1 MTCTIERTAYH
12 RNGICGAP
20 FHTILFHDPDVGR
33 MVGIV
38 FDEPY
43 HVAVVNIDKLFLGD
57 IAFGSNS
64 WRGDHYEPM
73 LRAVIRESSNDA
85 EPPEPVV
92 PVEDAWNCEYSPY
105 HTTEGREVPAFE
117 VFDADGTKLF
127 DTNEDLPVD
136 TQEAAAQLASAAPAL
151 RDALAECLRLLAD
164 HDDSPGEEG
173 EIYRQGLAVL
183 SRCPILNLN
192 TGVTP

>member
-1 MTCTIERTAYH
+1 MTLTIERIEFH

-20 FHTILFHDPDVGR
+20 FHAVLFHDSEAGR

-43 HVAVVNIDKLFLGD
+43 HVAALNIDKLSLGD

-73 LRAVIRESSNDA
+73 LRAAIREFTHDA
-85 EPPEPVV
+85 DQSVSVEPV
-92 PVEDAWNCEYSPY
+92 DNSWTCEYSPY
-105 HTTEGREVPAFE
+105 RTTDGHEVPAFE
-117 VFDADGTKLF
+117 VFDADGNKLF
-127 DTNEDLPVD
+127 DTNEDLPFD

-164 HDDSPGEEG
+164 HDELPGEAG

-192 TGVTP
+192 TGVSQ

>member
-1 MTCTIERTAYH
+1 MSLNIDRIEYH

-20 FHTILFHDPDVGR
+20 FHAILFHDHDVGR

-43 HVAVVNIDKLFLGD
+43 HVAVLNIDKLFLGD

-64 WRGDHYEPM
+64 WRGNRYEPL
-73 LRAVIRESSNDA
+73 LRETIREFTHDA
-85 EPPEPVV
+85 EPSESVE
-92 PVEDAWNCEYSPY
+92 PVEDAWTCEYSPY
-105 HTTEGREVPAFE
+105 HTTEGRELPAFE

-136 TQEAAAQLASAAPAL
+136 IQEAAAQLASAAPAL

-164 HDDSPGEEG
+164 HDESPGEER
-173 EIYRQGLAVL
+173 EVYRQGLAVL

-192 TGVTP
+192 TGVSQ